1 MHFDGLDLNLLVA
14 LDALLSEQSVTR
26 AASRLCVTQP
36 AVSVA
41 LQKLRV
47 QFSDQLL
54 ERVGRRM
61 ELTPFAQ
68 DLALPVKDLLHQVRT
83 LVETRS
89 GFDPAIDSRS
99 FRMLMSSSIAQI
111 FGVPALRAM
120 RRQAPNVH
128 CQIDVFVAPDLLRRL
143 QDGEIDMCIQ
153 VFQPGLWDTGI
164 DLQSFSH
171 EVLFSDRYV
180 LIGDSSNPQL
190 FEGMSFEDFC
200 RIDHVE
206 TRFGGNLVSIPERS
220 LSGMPKRPNT
230 PIVVPT
236 YNLAIEAVIGSP
248 MTAIVPLRVVRSAAL
263 DGRLTIIEPPF
274 AVGQLE
280 QSMIWHKRYDN
291 DPGHNWFRGF
301 LAEFARVNLLHA
313 DQSLIPGS
321 QSDPVGLRAIP
332 ADG

>member
-68 DLALPVKDLLHQVRT
+68 ELALPVKDLLHQVRA
-83 LVETRS
+83 LVESRS
-89 GFDPAIDSRS
+89 RFDPAIDSRS

-120 RRQAPNVH
+120 RHEAPNVH
-128 CQIDVFVAPDLLRRL
+128 GQIDVFVSPDLLRRL

-153 VFQPGLWDTGI
+153 VFQPGLWDPGT

-180 LIGDSSNPQL
+180 LIGDSSNLLL

-220 LSGMPKRPNT
+220 LSSMPKRPNT

-236 YNLAIEAVIGSP
+236 YNLAIEAVIGGT
-248 MTAIVPLRVVRSAAL
+248 MTAIVPLRVVKASSL
-263 DGRLTIIEPPF
+263 DDRLIIIEPPF
-274 AVGQLE
+274 TVGQLE

-291 DPGHNWFRGF
+291 DPGHIWFRGF
-301 LAEFARVNLLHA
+301 LSEFAQIQLLPT
-313 DQSLIPGS
+313 DQAL
-321 QSDPVGLRAIP
+321 

>member
-68 DLALPVKDLLHQVRT
+68 DLAIPVKELLHQVRT
-83 LVETRS
+83 LVESRS
-89 GFDPAIDSRS
+89 GFDPQVDSRS

-111 FGVPALRAM
+111 FGVPALREM
-120 RRQAPNVH
+120 RRHAPGVH

-143 QDGEIDMCIQ
+143 QDGEIDLCIQ
-153 VFQPGLWDTGI
+153 LFQPGVWDPGG

-171 EVLFSDRYV
+171 ESLFSDRYV
-180 LIGDSSNPQL
+180 LIGDTSNPLL
-190 FEGMSFEDFC
+190 FEGMSFDDFC

-220 LSGMPKRPNT
+220 LSSMPKRPNT

-236 YNLAIEAVIGSP
+236 YNLAIEAVIGSA
-248 MTAIVPLRVVRSAAL
+248 MTAIVPHRVVRNAAL
-263 DGRLTIIEPPF
+263 DDRLTIIEPPF
-274 AVGQLE
+274 AIGLLE
-280 QSMIWHKRYDN
+280 QSMIWHKRFDN
-291 DPGHNWFRGF
+291 DPGHIWFRNH
-301 LAEFARVNLLHA
+301 LATYARTHLLHA
-313 DQSLIPGS
+313 D
-321 QSDPVGLRAIP
+321 
-332 ADG
+332 

>member
-36 AVSVA
+36 ALSVA

-68 DLALPVKDLLHQVRT
+68 DLALPVKELLHQIRT
-83 LVETRS
+83 LVESRS
-89 GFDPAIDSRS
+89 GFDPALDSRS
-99 FRMLMSSSIAQI
+99 FRVLMSSSIAQI
-111 FGVPALRAM
+111 FGVPALRDM
-120 RRQAPNVH
+120 RRVAPGIH

-143 QDGEIDMCIQ
+143 QDGETDLCIQ
-153 VFQPGLWDTGI
+153 IYQPGFWDQGG

-171 EVLFSDRYV
+171 EALFSDHYV
-180 LIGDSSNPQL
+180 LIGDRTNPAL
-190 FEGMSFEDFC
+190 FEGMTFEDFC
-200 RIDHVE
+200 KIDHVE

-220 LSGMPKRPNT
+220 LSSMPRRPNT

-236 YNLAIEAVIGSP
+236 YNLAIEAVIGSM
-248 MTAIVPLRVVRSAAL
+248 MTAIVPQRVIRAAGVG
-263 DGRLTIIEPPF
+263 DRLTVIEPPF
-274 AVGQLE
+274 AIGPLE

-291 DPGHNWFRGF
+291 DPGHLWFRGF
-301 LAEFARVNLLHA
+301 LAGYARTHPLYGA
-313 DQSLIPGS
+313 
-321 QSDPVGLRAIP
+321 
-332 ADG
+332 

>member
-68 DLALPVKDLLHQVRT
+68 ELALPLKDLLHQIRT
-83 LVETRS
+83 LVESRS
-89 GFDPAIDSRS
+89 GFDPAVDSRN
-99 FRMLMSSSIAQI
+99 FRMLMSSSIAQM
-111 FGVPALRAM
+111 FGVPALRGL
-120 RRQAPNVH
+120 RLLAPNVH
-128 CQIDVFVAPDLLRRL
+128 CQVDVFVAPDLLRRL
-143 QDGEIDMCIQ
+143 QDGDIDLCIQ
-153 VFQPGLWDTGI
+153 VFQPGVWDPVV

-180 LIGDSSNPQL
+180 LIADSANTLVHP
-190 FEGMSFEDFC
+190 GMSFDDFC

-206 TRFGGNLVSIPERS
+206 TRFGGNLVSLPERS
-220 LSGMPKRPNT
+220 LGNMPRRPDT

-236 YNLAIEAVIGSP
+236 YNLAIEAVIGST
-248 MTAIVPLRVVRSAAL
+248 MTAIVPFRVATAAS
-263 DGRLTIIEPPF
+263 DGRLTMIEPPF
-274 AVGQLE
+274 PIGDLE
-280 QSMIWHKRYDN
+280 QSMMWHKRFDN
-291 DPGHNWFRGF
+291 DPGHFWFRSY
-301 LAEFARVNLLHA
+301 LAEFARANMA
-313 DQSLIPGS
+313 EGTPAAPAGQ
-321 QSDPVGLRAIP
+321 GLTVE
-332 ADG
+332 

>member
-1 MHFDGLDLNLLVA
+1 MHFDGLDLHLLVA

-68 DLALPVKDLLHQVRT
+68 ELALPLKDLLHQVRT
-83 LVETRS
+83 LVESRS
-89 GFDPAIDSRS
+89 RFEPDGDSRS

-111 FGVPALRAM
+111 FGVPAMRELRHL
-120 RRQAPNVH
+120 APNVH

-143 QDGEIDMCIQ
+143 QDGEIDLCIQ
-153 VFQPGLWDTGI
+153 VFQPGVWDPVV
-164 DLQSFSH
+164 DLQTFSH
-171 EVLFSDRYV
+171 EVLFSDHYV
-180 LIGDSSNPQL
+180 LIGDASNQHL
-190 FEGMSFEDFC
+190 FDGMSFDDFC
-200 RIDHVE
+200 QIDHVE
-206 TRFGGNLVSIPERS
+206 TRFGGNLVSLPERS
-220 LSGMPKRPNT
+220 LSNMPRRPKT

-236 YNLAIEAVIGSP
+236 YNLAIDAVVDSA
-248 MTAIVPLRVVRSAAL
+248 MTAIVPSRVARASAL
-263 DGRLTIIEPPF
+263 KDRLKIIEPPF
-274 AVGQLE
+274 AIGQLE

-291 DPGHNWFRGF
+291 DPGHIWFRHF
-301 LAEFARVNLLHA
+301 LSEFAKAKMLTMA
-313 DQSLIPGS
+313 
-321 QSDPVGLRAIP
+321 
-332 ADG
+332 

>member
-68 DLALPVKDLLHQVRT
+68 ALALPVKDLLHQVRT
-83 LVETRS
+83 LVESRS
-89 GFDPAIDSRS
+89 RFDPAIDSRS

-111 FGVPALRAM
+111 FGVPALRSM
-120 RRQAPNVH
+120 RHHAPNVH

-143 QDGEIDMCIQ
+143 QDGEIDLCIQ
-153 VFQPGLWDTGI
+153 LFQPGVWDPGI
-164 DLQSFSH
+164 ELQSFSH
-171 EVLFSDRYV
+171 EALFADHYV
-180 LIGDSSNPQL
+180 LIGDKSNPQV
-190 FEGMSFEDFC
+190 FEGMSYDDFC

-206 TRFGGNLVSIPERS
+206 TRFGGNLVSMSERS
-220 LSGMPKRPNT
+220 LSAMPKRPNT

-236 YNLAIEAVIGSP
+236 YNLAIEAVIGSA
-248 MTAIVPLRVVRSAAL
+248 MTAIVPHRVVEAAAL
-263 DGRLTIIEPPF
+263 DERLIIVEPPF
-274 AVGQLE
+274 AIGPLE
-280 QSMIWHKRYDN
+280 QSMMWHKRYDN
-291 DPGHNWFRGF
+291 DPGHIWFRNF
-301 LAEFARVNLLHA
+301 LAEFARTNLLQA
-313 DQSLIPGS
+313 
-321 QSDPVGLRAIP
+321 A
-332 ADG
+332 

>member
-68 DLALPVKDLLHQVRT
+68 DLAQPVKELLHQVRT
-83 LVETRS
+83 LVESRS
-89 GFDPAIDSRS
+89 GFDPAVDSRS
-99 FRMLMSSSIAQI
+99 FRVLMSSSIAQI
-111 FGVPALRAM
+111 FGVPALREM
-120 RRQAPNVH
+120 RRQAPGVH

-143 QDGEIDMCIQ
+143 QDGEIDLCIQ
-153 VFQPGLWDTGI
+153 LFQPGVWDPGG
-164 DLQSFSH
+164 DLLSFSH
-171 EVLFSDRYV
+171 ESLFSDRYV
-180 LIGDSSNPQL
+180 LIGDKSNPLL
-190 FEGMSFEDFC
+190 FEGMSFDDFC
-200 RIDHVE
+200 CIDHVE

-220 LSGMPKRPNT
+220 LSSMPKRPNT

-236 YNLAIEAVIGSP
+236 YNLAIEAVIDSA
-248 MTAIVPLRVVRSAAL
+248 MTAIVPHRVVRNAGL
-263 DGRLTIIEPPF
+263 DDQLTILEPPF
-274 AVGQLE
+274 AIGPLE
-280 QSMIWHKRYDN
+280 QSMIWHKRFDN
-291 DPGHNWFRGF
+291 DPGHIWFRNH
-301 LAEFARVNLLHA
+301 LAAYARNHLLHA
-313 DQSLIPGS
+313 D
-321 QSDPVGLRAIP
+321 
-332 ADG
+332 

>member
-68 DLALPVKDLLHQVRT
+68 DLVLPVKDLLHQVRA
-83 LVETRS
+83 LVESRS
-89 GFDPAIDSRS
+89 GFDPAEDSRN
-99 FRMLMSSSIAQI
+99 FRLLMSSSIAQI

-120 RRQAPNVH
+120 RDHAPNVH
-128 CQIDVFVAPDLLRRL
+128 CQVDVFVAPDLLRRL
-143 QDGEIDMCIQ
+143 QDGEIDLCIQ
-153 VFQPGLWDTGI
+153 VFQTGLWDPGVE
-164 DLQSFSH
+164 LQSVSH
-171 EVLFSDRYV
+171 EVLFADRYV
-180 LIGDSSNPQL
+180 LIGDTANPL
-190 FEGMSFEDFC
+190 IREGMSFDDFC

-220 LSGMPKRPNT
+220 LSAMSKRPNT

-236 YNLAIEAVIGSP
+236 YNLAIEAVIGSS
-248 MTAIVPLRVVRSAAL
+248 MSAIVPRRVIEAAAL
-263 DGRLTIIEPPF
+263 DDRLTIVEPPF
-274 AVGQLE
+274 AIGQLE
-280 QSMIWHKRYDN
+280 QSMMWHKRFDN
-291 DPGHNWFRGF
+291 DPGHIWFRRF
-301 LAEFARVNLLHA
+301 LAEFARSNLLPAAHVPA
-313 DQSLIPGS
+313 SGSLANG
-321 QSDPVGLRAIP
+321 
-332 ADG
+332 

>member
-1 MHFDGLDLNLLVA
+1 MHFNGLDLNLLVA

-68 DLALPVKDLLHQVRT
+68 DIAQPVKDLLHQVRT
-83 LVETRS
+83 LVESRS
-89 GFDPAIDSRS
+89 GFDPALDSRR
-99 FRMLMSSSIAQI
+99 FRMVMSSSIAQI
-111 FGVPALRAM
+111 FGVPALRRM
-120 RRQAPNVH
+120 RQHAPNVH

-143 QDGEIDMCIQ
+143 QDGAIELCIQ
-153 VFQPGLWDTGI
+153 VFQPGVWELGSE
-164 DLQSFSH
+164 LQSFSH

-180 LIGDSSNPQL
+180 VIGDRSNALL

-220 LSGMPKRPNT
+220 LSSMPKRPKT
-230 PIVVPT
+230 SMVVPT
-236 YNLAIEAVIGSP
+236 YNLAIEAVIGSST
-248 MTAIVPLRVVRSAAL
+248 TAIVPRRVVKATGLEESLA
-263 DGRLTIIEPPF
+263 IIEPPF
-274 AVGQLE
+274 VISQLE
-280 QSMIWHKRYDN
+280 QSMIWHKRFDN
-291 DPGHNWFRGF
+291 DPGHIWFRTF
-301 LAEFARVNLLHA
+301 LAEFARTNLLHK
-313 DQSLIPGS
+313 D
-321 QSDPVGLRAIP
+321 
-332 ADG
+332 